1 MNHIY
6 NVTILLMII
15 GFLVYVLKTQ
25 KKIRVLT
32 ETNKALQKISI
43 DLIKEQKTL
52 SDQYRQLANINKALT
67 DIRPKIRN
75 YKKK

>member
-1 MNHIY
+1 
-6 NVTILLMII
+6 MII